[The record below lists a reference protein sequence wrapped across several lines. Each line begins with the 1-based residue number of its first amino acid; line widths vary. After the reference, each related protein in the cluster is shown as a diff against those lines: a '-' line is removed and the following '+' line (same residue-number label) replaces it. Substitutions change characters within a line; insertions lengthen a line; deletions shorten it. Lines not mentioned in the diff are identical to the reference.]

1 MKIDT
6 SLHTDHQL
14 DQLAGQF
21 AHWRQT
27 RPHPHSPIPSELWAQ
42 AVALTTVVSP
52 SRVAQQLRVASRG
65 PQKADRHPA
74 GGVHADTSHLLRLC
88 GSTAAFTAPDLSH
101 APD

>member
-6 SLHTDHQL
+6 PLHTDHQL

-21 AHWRQT
+21 ARWRQT
-27 RPHPHSPIPSELWAQ
+27 RPHPHSPIPSEPLGPRGGVDRGRT
-42 AVALTTVVSP
+42 AVARGHTV
-52 SRVAQQLRVASRG
+52 AVASGG
-65 PQKADRHPA
+65 PQQADRHPA

-88 GSTAAFTAPDLSH
+88 GSTAALTAPDLSH